1 MMLIAI
7 YRKTLEKLRSEWKSL
22 VTRIE
27 KSLENADKAYREF
40 LIEDEHIQ
48 RLEKTIQFH
57 WNQLQ
62 QLKKDIQE
70 AAVTLSSSPEAQLG
84 PFEQAFAQFKAAL
97 IKVAKESDSEEQK
110 QQVLNQIRSLTNS
123 LTENKKKPAEG
134 SKNNDKPANN
144 DNKQNE

>member
-1 MMLIAI
+1 M
-7 YRKTLEKLRSEWKSL
+7 EKLRSEWKSF

-57 WNQLQ
+57 WSQLQ
-62 QLKKDIQE
+62 QLKKDIQN

-84 PFEQAFAQFKAAL
+84 PFEQAVTQLKTTL
-97 IKVAKESDSEEQK
+97 VNMAKESSNDEQ
-110 QQVLNQIRSLTNS
+110 QEIINQIRALTNS
-123 LTENKKKPAEG
+123 LSETKKKPAE
-134 SKNNDKPANN
+134 KKEE
-144 DNKQNE
+144 KRI

>member
-1 MMLIAI
+1 
-7 YRKTLEKLRSEWKSL
+7 LEKLRSEWKSF

-57 WNQLQ
+57 WSQLQ
-62 QLKKDIQE
+62 QLKKDIQN

-84 PFEQAFAQFKAAL
+84 PFEQAVTQLKTTL
-97 IKVAKESDSEEQK
+97 VNMAKESSNDEQ
-110 QQVLNQIRSLTNS
+110 QEIINQIRALTNS
-123 LTENKKKPAEG
+123 LSETKKKPAE
-134 SKNNDKPANN
+134 KKEE
-144 DNKQNE
+144 KRI